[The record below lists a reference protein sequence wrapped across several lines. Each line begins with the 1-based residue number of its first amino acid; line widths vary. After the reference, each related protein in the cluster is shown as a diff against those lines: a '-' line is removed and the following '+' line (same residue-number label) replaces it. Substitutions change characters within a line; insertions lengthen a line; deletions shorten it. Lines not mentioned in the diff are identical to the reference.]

1 MGSTKFSVRHQAAK
15 GGPQRTDRDSQAVPN
30 RGLRRQ
36 ALIFWG
42 AQPADSSRQ
51 QQTANRHQAKASTST
66 TQPGP
71 PITSLYAV

>member
-51 QQTANRHQAKASTST
+51 QTDTRPRPRPAQLSPALPSPRSMQCE
-66 TQPGP
+66 Q
-71 PITSLYAV
+71 